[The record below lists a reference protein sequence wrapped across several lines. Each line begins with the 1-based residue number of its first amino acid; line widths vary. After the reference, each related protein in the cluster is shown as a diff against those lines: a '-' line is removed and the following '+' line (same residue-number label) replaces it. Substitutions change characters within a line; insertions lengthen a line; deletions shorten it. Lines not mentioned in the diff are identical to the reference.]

1 MAYVEKVENAGL
13 LSYGITT
20 NPLPLQVSPASGS
33 PSLSSL
39 VFVVSNN
46 TSKPIYCKQI
56 EFEIQLG
63 DDPQQLTNDASS
75 ILVSCNP
82 SSAWQ
87 ISQIGTTGVFVASPL
102 KPEDEEITLEGLSF
116 QIFNIPVNKAV
127 GATTVYVRET
137 SSLTSGSGFEKRDNS
152 YGLVKF
158 PYGFYFGNFAASKPL
173 VGNLQPV
180 TLSWNGADIATYTMI
195 YDDKLVDVTNVRSW
209 ISPPLTRA
217 TTFQLKAS
225 VQQYGET
232 VDTYLSVTV
241 IVANPDIVATSLD
254 VLKTS
259 KLEGDVTAGA
269 AFDVAGAA
277 RLASTLSVAGIS
289 TLADASAKSLN
300 VGNAA
305 TFGSLAVARGAS
317 VTGGT
322 TLDGL
327 TVNGSTTVNG
337 NAVIN
342 GNAAM
347 KSLNVAGAVSMMKGA
362 TLLYKGTKKDA
373 VWMTAQ
379 TDGFLVAQMHWPSE
393 VTKFSL
399 AFVQFYA
406 SGSWFCQIGGTVGS
420 FGRAWS
426 DAMMSN
432 ANVAC
437 VPVRQGERCAYAV
450 DQNKD
455 NQVDSEASVFWFPLG
470 AGGVGESITEL
481 TDPPEGA
488 EAPPKLASDYRQAEI
503 ERIAHANEFVQDLA
517 RSFGVSL
524 DNVKRSELAMRLAQ
538 L

>member
-1 MAYVEKVENAGL
+1 VAFIEMVENEGL

-20 NPLPLQVSPASGS
+20 NPSPLQVSPASGS
-33 PSLSSL
+33 PSMSSL

-46 TSKPIYCKQI
+46 TSKPVYCKQI

-82 SSAWQ
+82 STAWQ
-87 ISQIGTTGVFVASPL
+87 ISQIGTTGVFVATPL
-102 KPEDEEITLEGLSF
+102 KPEDEEITLQGLSF
-116 QIFNIPVNKAV
+116 QIFNIPVNKAM

-137 SSLTSGSGFEKRDNS
+137 SSTTSGSGYQKRDNS
-152 YGLVKF
+152 FDLVKF

-209 ISPPLTRA
+209 TSPPLTRA

-241 IVANPDIVATSLD
+241 IVADPDIVARSLD

-269 AFDVAGAA
+269 ALEVAGAA
-277 RLASTLSVAGIS
+277 RLASTLAVAGVS

-300 VGNAA
+300 VSNAA
-305 TFGSLAVARGAS
+305 TLGSLAVTRGAS
-317 VTGGT
+317 VTGGAM
-322 TLDGL
+322 LDGL
-327 TVNGSTTVNG
+327 TVNGNAVVNG
-337 NAVIN
+337 NV
-342 GNAAM
+342 AM
-347 KSLNVAGAVSMMKGA
+347 KSTSVSGSVSMMKGA
-362 TLLYKGTKKDA
+362 TLLYKGTKKDT

-406 SGSWFCQIGGTVGS
+406 SGNWFCQIGGTVGS

-437 VPVRQGERCAYAV
+437 VPVRQGESCAYSIGQ
-450 DQNKD
+450 DKD
-455 NQVDSEASVFWFPLG
+455 NQLDSEASVFWFPLG
-470 AGGVGESITEL
+470 AGSVGQSIVELAEPPHGTE
-481 TDPPEGA
+481 D
-488 EAPPKLASDYRQAEI
+488 PPKLASNLRQAEI
-503 ERIAHANEFVQDLA
+503 ERIAHANEFVDDLA
-517 RSFGVSL
+517 QSFGVPL
-524 DNVKRSELAMRLAQ
+524 ENMKRSELAMRLAQ